1 MTPTPLPL
9 NHFLPGSS
17 RLVLGCMSLG
27 GPWDAQD
34 IGEADIAQAHA
45 ALEAAQSIGITVFDH
60 ADIYKRGR
68 AERCFG
74 ALLRRQPSLRD
85 GIILQS
91 KCGIRFADDAGPG
104 RYDLSAEHIIASVQ
118 ASLERLGTEYLDLLL
133 LHRPDPL
140 MEPEEIAEAFRLL
153 QSRGQVRHFGV
164 SNMQTSQMRW
174 LQRALDQP
182 LVANQLEMSLG
193 KLDWLAQ
200 DASFNDGQSGAALP
214 WAGTLQH
221 CQAEGVQLQAWS
233 PLAQG
238 RFSGAAA
245 ADDRIAQ
252 AGTALVRELANQHQV
267 APESIVLAWLLRHP
281 AGIQPVI
288 GSSQPERIR
297 ACGAAT
303 QVQLSREDWY
313 RLFVCARGQA
323 LP

>member
-1 MTPTPLPL
+1 MKPAPLSRA
-9 NHFLPGSS
+9 LPGSS
-17 RLVLGCMSLG
+17 QLVLGCMSLG
-27 GPWDAQD
+27 GAWDAQD

-45 ALEAAQSIGITVFDH
+45 ALEAAQSIGISVFDH

-85 GIILQS
+85 GMILQS

-104 RYDLSAEHIIASVQ
+104 RYDLSAEHIITSVQ
-118 ASLERLGTEYLDLLL
+118 GSLERLGTEHLDLLL

-140 MEPEEIAEAFRLL
+140 MEPEEIAMAFRRLHE
-153 QSRGQVRHFGV
+153 SGQVRHFGV
-164 SNMQTSQMRW
+164 SNMQASQMRW
-174 LQRALDQP
+174 LQQALDQP
-182 LVANQLEMSLG
+182 LIANQLEMSLG

-200 DASFNDGQSGAALP
+200 DSSFNDSQSASALA
-214 WAGTLQH
+214 WGGTLQH

-245 ADDRIAQ
+245 AEDRVAQ
-252 AGTALVRELANQHQV
+252 TTSALVRELASRYQ
-267 APESIVLAWLLRHP
+267 APPESIVLAWLLRHP

-313 RLFVCARGQA
+313 RLLVSARAQA

>member
-1 MTPTPLPL
+1 MKPTPLPL
-9 NHFLPGSS
+9 NKVLPGSS

-45 ALEAAQSIGITVFDH
+45 ALDAARSIGITVFDH

-85 GIILQS
+85 GLILQS

-104 RYDLSAEHIIASVQ
+104 RYDLSAEYIIASVQ
-118 ASLERLGTEYLDLLL
+118 GSLERLGTDHLDLLL

-140 MEPEEIAEAFRLL
+140 MEPEEIAQAFRHL
-153 QSRGQVRHFGV
+153 QERGQVRCFGV
-164 SNMQTSQMRW
+164 SNMQASQMRW
-174 LQRALDQP
+174 LQQALDQP

-200 DASFNDGQSGAALP
+200 DSSFNDGQSASALP

-245 ADDRIAQ
+245 PDDARGQ
-252 AGTALVRELANQHQV
+252 ATSALVRELAARYQ
-267 APESIVLAWLLRHP
+267 APTESIVLAWLLRHP

-288 GSSQPERIR
+288 GSSQPERIL

-303 QVQLSREDWY
+303 QLQLSREDWY
-313 RLFVCARGQA
+313 RLYVSARGQA

>member
-1 MTPTPLPL
+1 MKPAIPL
-9 NHFLPGSS
+9 NRALPGSS

-34 IGEADIAQAHA
+34 IGEAEIAQAHA
-45 ALEAAQSIGITVFDH
+45 ALEAAQSIGITLFDH
-60 ADIYKRGR
+60 ADIYKGGR

-74 ALLRRQPSLRD
+74 SLLRRQPSLRD
-85 GIILQS
+85 RLLLQS
-91 KCGIRFADDAGPG
+91 KCGIRFADATGPS
-104 RYDLSAEHIIASVQ
+104 RYDLSAEHIVKSVQ
-118 ASLERLGTEYLDLLL
+118 ASLQRLGTEYLDLLL

-140 MEPEEIAEAFRLL
+140 MEPEEVALAFRQL
-153 QSRGQVRHFGV
+153 QERGQVRHFGV
-164 SNMQTSQMRW
+164 SNMQASQMRW
-174 LQRALDQP
+174 LQRSLDLP

-193 KLDWLAQ
+193 KLDWLEQ
-200 DASFNDGQSGAALP
+200 DSSFNDGQSHSAAG

-238 RFSGAAA
+238 RFSGAATA
-245 ADDRIAQ
+245 ADGKA
-252 AGTALVRELANQHQV
+252 AATAKLVAELSAQHQV
-267 APESIVLAWLLRHP
+267 PPESIVLAWLLRHP

-303 QVQLSREDWY
+303 QLRLSREDWY
-313 RLFVCARGQA
+313 RLYISARGQA